1 MKYFLVVLLNIFCIS
16 TALAQNNN
24 DSEIEEII
32 VIGELTSSAVETL
45 IVEVEDEIY
54 RIFNANT
61 EDKDMHFDC
70 QRAVP
75 TGTHLP
81 IRVCEPVFLTKA
93 RLENNRDFVASI
105 DTLLSP
111 VALQS
116 ELGAEFV
123 ELNTAYA
130 NLIKESPQFAE
141 VVGILNALRL
151 RLAQLK

>member
-1 MKYFLVVLLNIFCIS
+1 MKYFLVVVLNIFCIS
-16 TALAQNNN
+16 TALAQNIN
-24 DSEIEEII
+24 DSEVEEII
-32 VIGELTSSAVETL
+32 VIGELTISAVEIL

-61 EDKDMHFDC
+61 QDKDMHFKC

-81 IRVCEPVFLTKA
+81 IRVCEPVFLTKS
-93 RLENNRDFVASI
+93 RLENNRDFVTGT

-116 ELGAEFV
+116 ELGAEFA
-123 ELNTAYA
+123 ELNTAYK
-130 NLIKESPQFAE
+130 NLIKENLQFAE

-151 RLAQLK
+151 RLAELK